1 MQDHRTI
8 RLSRYFLAL
17 GATGFGGPVALVA
30 RMRRELV
37 EEREWVSESDFRE
50 GLALSQVAPGPL
62 AAQLAMYIGW
72 LDGGPLGAALAGFT
86 FVLPSLIIVL
96 ILAEGYRASDGMPV
110 ISMLFYGVGAAVIAV
125 IARSGVR
132 LARSTIQ
139 GDPMLWFVA
148 LTNATAT
155 VMLRRESIP
164 LVFASGLMIMLA
176 RSHREMRASTFSS
189 LVFAAPAIALPAGAS
204 LAAIFLFFAAS
215 GLVVF
220 GSGLAIIPFLH
231 GGVVLER
238 HWLTEQQFLDAV
250 AVSLLTPGPVV
261 ITVAFIGSLVAGIS
275 GGIVAAAGVFLPAYA
290 VVVLVAPHFR
300 RIRER
305 AVVQSFASGVT
316 AAAIGALLGAVGVMA
331 MRTLVDTVTVVI
343 AIASLIV
350 LIARPRI
357 PEPAVLAAAA
367 VSGLM
372 LHWRS

>member
-1 MQDHRTI
+1 M
-8 RLSRYFLAL
+8 AL
-17 GATGFGGPVALVA
+17 GVTGFGGPVALVA

-37 EEREWVSESDFRE
+37 DERAWVIESDFRE

-62 AAQLAMYIGW
+62 AAQLAMYLGW
-72 LDGGPLGAALAGFT
+72 LDGGPPGAAVVGFA
-86 FVLPSLIIVL
+86 FILPSLIIVL
-96 ILAEGYRASDGMPV
+96 VLAEGYRASGGMPL

-132 LARSTIQ
+132 LARSTIER
-139 GDPMLWFVA
+139 DPVLWIVA
-148 LTNATAT
+148 LINAIAT
-155 VMLRRESIP
+155 VKLRHESIP
-164 LVFASGLMIMLA
+164 LVFASGLSVMLI
-176 RSHREMRASTFSS
+176 RSRREMSASAFSS
-189 LVFAAPAIALPAGAS
+189 GLFAAPVIALPAGAS
-204 LAAIFLFFAAS
+204 LASIFVFFAAS

-261 ITVAFIGSLVAGIS
+261 ITVAFIGSLVAGMS

-305 AVVQSFASGVT
+305 AVVRSFAGGVT

-331 MRTLVDTVTVVI
+331 IRTLVDAATVVI
-343 AIASLIV
+343 AIVSLIV
-350 LIARPRI
+350 LIGRPRI
-357 PEPAVLAAAA
+357 PEPVVLAAAG
-367 VSGLM
+367 VSGVL
-372 LHWRS
+372 LNWRT